1 MIACLHASR
10 SVSLLRRPRSA
21 WVYSIT
27 QHCTAVYCIY
37 SGIEWHYRWLQKI
50 FWRIIFAYIFG
61 QNILV
66 PYFGKFSHLELPDN
80 IGRIR
85 SLHLM
90 LFLCFFYPLLR
101 LRYIVVFMIG
111 ITEIIAAFDHA
122 ASPKQ
127 ERKSILQYYFGS
139 KWCLWNECDTST
151 ESECCI
157 YLYYNTIPIVML
169 FMFGWSREG

>member
-1 MIACLHASR
+1 MKIAR
-10 SVSLLRRPRSA
+10 STNELLRRPRSA

-37 SGIEWHYRWLQKI
+37 SGIEWHYRWLQNI

-80 IGRIR
+80 IGRI
-85 SLHLM
+85 
-90 LFLCFFYPLLR
+90 LLPTKATVHCSIYDR
-101 LRYIVVFMIG
+101 NHRNHCGL
-111 ITEIIAAFDHA
+111 
-122 ASPKQ
+122 
-127 ERKSILQYYFGS
+127 RKSILQYSFGS